1 MEGLQDPYKPI
12 SRILGSWVAAK
23 AKGDVELAE
32 GGEKNG
38 EGKLEKG
45 GMRGKRVLP
54 PQLHS
59 KSPYSPHVDLGP
71 RVVHKVVPRTLQRLS
86 AHMSPQPRDKPQVSP
101 QVPSVWSCRW
111 QSQTNR
117 CHLSLSASETLTRF
131 CGTMLSGKPVSGK
144 AQCCWAVSEG
154 KCLSSRA

>member
-32 GGEKNG
+32 GREKNG
-38 EGKLEKG
+38 EGKLEKW

-54 PQLHS
+54 SQLHS
-59 KSPYSPHVDLGP
+59 KSPYSPHVYLGL
-71 RVVHKVVPRTLQRLS
+71 RVVHKVAPRTLQQLS
-86 AHMSPQPRDKPQVSP
+86 AHMSPQPRAKPQVSP

-111 QSQTNR
+111 QSWTSR
-117 CHLSLSASETLTRF
+117 CPLGLSASEPLTRF
-131 CGTMLSGKPVSGK
+131 CGTMLSRKPVSGK
-144 AQCCWAVSEG
+144 AQCCQAVSQG
-154 KCLSSRA
+154 KCVSSRA